1 MVLAGGLELEML
13 ETINQT
19 HFMITLSI
27 CMHVYIYIYIY
38 IVFSWE
44 PLPKAR
50 GLSYYI
56 LNIRLIYTC
65 FLNVESRRL
74 DG

>member
-27 CMHVYIYIYIY
+27 CMHVYIY